1 MKRDWELLR
10 WILSEA
16 QSCQAGKSLALSE
29 ILTSQM
35 IYFDISQQSWS
46 REEVYEH
53 ILLLKDG
60 NLIETE
66 IPPRNYGSLPSIII
80 KRLTMEGHDF
90 IGQAKDETIWKKA
103 IAVIN
108 EKGGNVSIAVMTQLL
123 TSLVKQHLGLH

>member
-10 WILSEA
+10 WILSES
-16 QSCQAGKSLALSE
+16 QSCQASKSLALSE
-29 ILTSQM
+29 MLTSQM

-46 REEVYEH
+46 RDEVYEH

-66 IPPRNYGSLPSIII
+66 IPPRNFGSSKSIVI

-90 IGQAKDETIWKKA
+90 IDQAKDETIWKRALATVK
-103 IAVIN
+103 
-108 EKGGNVSIAVMTQLL
+108 EKGGSISSPVMAQLL
-123 TSLVKQHLGLH
+123 SSLVKQHLGLH

>member
-10 WILSEA
+10 WILSEV

-29 ILTSQM
+29 MLTSQM

-46 REEVYEH
+46 RDEVYGH

-66 IPPRNYGSLPSIII
+66 IPPRNYGWVCVTFY
-80 KRLTMEGHDF
+80 R
-90 IGQAKDETIWKKA
+90 
-103 IAVIN
+103 
-108 EKGGNVSIAVMTQLL
+108 EKLE
-123 TSLVKQHLGLH
+123 

>member
-10 WILSEA
+10 WILSEV

-29 ILTSQM
+29 MLTSQM
-35 IYFDISQQSWS
+35 IWS
-46 REEVYEH
+46 RDEVYEH

-66 IPPRNYGSLPSIII
+66 IPPRNFGSPQSIVI

-90 IGQAKDETIWKKA
+90 IGQAKNETIWKKA

-108 EKGGNVSIAVMTQLL
+108 EKGGNVSITVMTQLL